1 MQSKILKLARSRQQ
15 ERKRSSILLFGAA
28 FVSGF
33 LLLLIMT
40 GSGGNKKA
48 SPLNVMRS
56 EPDIERSLNS
66 QQFAF
71 EVADSFPPSIVLD
84 IDYELLDRYED
95 HVAFSPVI
103 KDLRADLQFRGQAGE
118 PRGRS
123 YLENLQTRFDVVKSD
138 IAKYES
144 ETTEK
149 LDQFIVQGNDEAFR
163 RLWLGSEGFIDAD
176 SSSKY
181 PLFRRVSDSDYFE
194 QHDSML
200 RYRREGNLEGEL
212 NAIIALEIIVNN
224 NFLADRV
231 TELEIEIKRNAVSA
245 LELEIISSIEVK
257 AFRKAGQ
264 LVGDLRNL
272 DSSNSNLPNYESTIN
287 LGIREQEKA
296 RLLADGAELLKSE
309 DFNQAAANF
318 KSALELDPSEE
329 TALLALSQIEEI
341 EALARDLS
349 GLNADPS
356 RLSDNNVALFAERV
370 LDAAARYSSI
380 SVISAE
386 SEILKQNLSRS
397 QTSISV
403 EIISDGKARIEV
415 RGVGYIE
422 PTLGKVI
429 TLKPGTYTFN
439 AVCRGYRNNLKIV
452 EVSELQPPLEIK
464 CGEKL

>member
-15 ERKRSSILLFGAA
+15 ERKKSSILLLGAA
-28 FVSGF
+28 SVSGF
-33 LLLLIMT
+33 LLFLIMI
-40 GSGGNKKA
+40 GSSGSRIA
-48 SPLNVMRS
+48 SPVNVMPS
-56 EPDIERSLNS
+56 EPGIERLPKS
-66 QQFAF
+66 QQLVF
-71 EVADSFPPSIVLD
+71 EDVDSFPLTIIPD
-84 IDYELLDRYED
+84 IDYELLDRYEN
-95 HVAFSPVI
+95 HVIFSPVI
-103 KDLRADLQFRGQAGE
+103 KDFRADLQLPDQAAE
-118 PRGRS
+118 PRDRS
-123 YLENLQTRFDVVKSD
+123 YLENLQTRFDVVKND
-138 IAKYES
+138 IAKYEL

-149 LDQFIVQGNDEAFR
+149 LDQFIVQGNNEAFEK
-163 RLWLGSEGFIDAD
+163 LWSGSEGFLDAA

-212 NAIIALEIIVNN
+212 NAITALEKVVDND
-224 NFLADRV
+224 FLAHRV
-231 TELEIEIKRNAVSA
+231 SELEVEIKRNAVSA
-245 LELEIISSIEVK
+245 LELEIISSIEIE

-264 LVGDLRNL
+264 LVSGLRNL

-309 DFNQAAANF
+309 DFNQAAASF
-318 KSALELDPSEE
+318 KLALELDPSEE
-329 TALLALSQIEEI
+329 TALLALSRIEEI

-370 LDAAARYSSI
+370 LDAAARHSSL
-380 SVISAE
+380 SVIS
-386 SEILKQNLSRS
+386 SELEMLKQNLSQS

-415 RGVGYIE
+415 RGVGYIG

-439 AVCRGYRNNLKIV
+439 AVCRGHWNNLKIV

-464 CGEKL
+464 CGERL